1 MPSEHMPQERTQA
14 IGQALKQAREAKG
27 ENLAEAAFRIALSPS
42 QLRAIESADL
52 KPFYSASYYQQAVER
67 YAAFLG
73 VTLDQPTSEEQRASD
88 TPTTAT
94 PSTEASTDQPSPEIT
109 EAAIAID
116 TTPDDAP
123 PDSRSAET
131 VAEEISKRQ
140 PEQPEST
147 TATVSLREKL
157 GTAPETEPEQKQRS
171 PLGWIAFIAAIV
183 IALGVVKVAME
194 KPAPPTAAETPA
206 PVTPPPAAEK
216 DATQQQQAPSP
227 SPVSKPP
234 TAPTPTPPSPA
245 STPSTAPTSTPTA
258 PQKPAPA
265 SPARGAD
272 SQLESKVTTW
282 VQLVKA
288 NGEKSNLKME
298 PGQRIEFASADTAA
312 VVFGQPDQASL
323 KVKGRAVNLKPFIT
337 QENPS
342 RALVILNQIRE

>member
-1 MPSEHMPQERTQA
+1 MPLDQMPQERARA
-14 IGQALKQAREAKG
+14 IGLALKQAREAKG

-73 VTLDQPTSEEQRASD
+73 VSLDKPALEVQQELE
-88 TPTTAT
+88 TPTAENPAT
-94 PSTEASTDQPSPEIT
+94 ESSTDQPSPAVAPATVET
-109 EAAIAID
+109 GS
-116 TTPDDAP
+116 DDVHPA
-123 PDSRSAET
+123 SSSAET
-131 VAEEISKRQ
+131 AVDRTAERQ
-140 PEQPEST
+140 SEQPEST

-157 GTAPETEPEQKQRS
+157 GAASETEPEQRQRS
-171 PLGWIAFIAAIV
+171 PLGWIALIAAIV

-194 KPAPPTAAETPA
+194 KPAPPTTAEAPTP
-206 PVTPPPAAEK
+206 VPPPTAPEK
-216 DATQQQQAPSP
+216 DATPPQPPSP
-227 SPVSKPP
+227 SPS
-234 TAPTPTPPSPA
+234 
-245 STPSTAPTSTPTA
+245 STPSSTPSPTPTSTPKPA
-258 PQKPAPA
+258 PAPA
-265 SPARGAD
+265 SPARGTD

-282 VQLVKA
+282 VQIVKS

-298 PGQRIEFASADTAA
+298 PGQKIEFASADTAA